1 MVVNGDAS
9 GLVQVVSGVPQG
21 SVLGPLLF
29 CIYIDSVALCVQSV
43 NSHNVLYADDLLL
56 YKSIACAQDFV
67 DMQLDVLAIEQWS
80 ENNHLTLNSAK
91 CKAMVISR
99 KKNPYSQPL
108 YLNGA
113 VLDQVESFKYLG
125 VNISHDLTWSNH
137 IGKICGK
144 ARQTLGLLYRQFYGK
159 CDSGSLLKLY
169 ISLVRPHL
177 EYACPVW
184 APHSHKDI
192 HLIERVQMFGVKIIS
207 GEWNADCLDQFGLV
221 TLERRRLDL
230 SLCLLY
236 KYVNSMCY
244 FPEGLISKR
253 CNSSYNIRVKHPL
266 LLEQPFAR
274 TNSHLYSFIP
284 HTISLFLP
292 LLFLRPH

>member
-1 MVVNGDAS
+1 M
-9 GLVQVVSGVPQG
+9 VSGVPQG

-43 NSHNVLYADDLLL
+43 NSHNVLNADDLLL

-108 YLNGA
+108 YLNGV

-125 VNISHDLTWSNH
+125 VNISHDHL
-137 IGKICGK
+137 I
-144 ARQTLGLLYRQFYGK
+144 LGLIILARFVAK
-159 CDSGSLLKLY
+159 HVKLWVFSTDNFMVNVTRDLFSRLY

-177 EYACPVW
+177 EYA
-184 APHSHKDI
+184 
-192 HLIERVQMFGVKIIS
+192 
-207 GEWNADCLDQFGLV
+207 
-221 TLERRRLDL
+221 
-230 SLCLLY
+230 
-236 KYVNSMCY
+236 
-244 FPEGLISKR
+244 
-253 CNSSYNIRVKHPL
+253 
-266 LLEQPFAR
+266 
-274 TNSHLYSFIP
+274 
-284 HTISLFLP
+284 
-292 LLFLRPH
+292 

>member
-43 NSHNVLYADDLLL
+43 NAHNVLYADDLLL

-80 ENNHLTLNSAK
+80 LRTLNSAK

-108 YLNGA
+108 YLNGV

-125 VNISHDLTWSNH
+125 VNISHDLIILARFVAKHVKLWVFSTDNFMVNVTRDLFSSFTSLLSGLIWS
-137 IGKICGK
+137 
-144 ARQTLGLLYRQFYGK
+144 TLALFGLLTHTR
-159 CDSGSLLKLY
+159 
-169 ISLVRPHL
+169 I
-177 EYACPVW
+177 
-184 APHSHKDI
+184 
-192 HLIERVQMFGVKIIS
+192 
-207 GEWNADCLDQFGLV
+207 
-221 TLERRRLDL
+221 
-230 SLCLLY
+230 
-236 KYVNSMCY
+236 
-244 FPEGLISKR
+244 
-253 CNSSYNIRVKHPL
+253 
-266 LLEQPFAR
+266 
-274 TNSHLYSFIP
+274 FI
-284 HTISLFLP
+284 
-292 LLFLRPH
+292 

>member
-1 MVVNGDAS
+1 M
-9 GLVQVVSGVPQG
+9 
-21 SVLGPLLF
+21 
-29 CIYIDSVALCVQSV
+29 
-43 NSHNVLYADDLLL
+43 
-56 YKSIACAQDFV
+56 
-67 DMQLDVLAIEQWS
+67 
-80 ENNHLTLNSAK
+80 
-91 CKAMVISR
+91 
-99 KKNPYSQPL
+99 
-108 YLNGA
+108 
-113 VLDQVESFKYLG
+113 
-125 VNISHDLTWSNH
+125 
-137 IGKICGK
+137 ICGK

-207 GEWNADCLDQFGLV
+207 GEWNAAYHDCLGQFGLV

-244 FPEGLISKR
+244 FHVIFISQ
-253 CNSSYNIRVKHPL
+253 SL
-266 LLEQPFAR
+266 LFGTL
-274 TNSHLYSFIP
+274 HLSINYRFIP
-284 HTISLFLP
+284 LKKFLYHSKKAKKLYKTLKKNTMSFHGKKLLSVHSASLKFRAIRYHFLKRNLDIILFVV
-292 LLFLRPH
+292 LLILNKCSGLFSLHNYNFSNAPMLVCFQ